1 MRSHLKKIASFIALT
16 VFVLVL
22 LFPAQAFAQK
32 GSGNPG
38 GKGPAK
44 GGPLQ
49 GTIGEEVTAEDLD
62 ALNPL
67 KQYSDS
73 AEELSTPGGILS
85 RFLTTYAFPIAGLIL
100 FVMLLWGGF
109 EMLLGAADKKSI
121 DAGKQRITAALIGF
135 LILFTS
141 YWIARLMEMVFG
153 ITIL

>member
-1 MRSHLKKIASFIALT
+1 MRLHLKKITSFIALCT
-16 VFVLVL
+16 FVLVL
-22 LFPAQAFAQK
+22 IAPSQAFAQK
-32 GSGNPG
+32 GSANPG
-38 GKGPAK
+38 SK

-49 GTIGEEVTAEDLD
+49 GTIGEEVTSEDLD

-67 KQYSDS
+67 KQYSS
-73 AEELSTPGGILS
+73 NAEELSTPGGILS
-85 RFLTTYAFPIAGLIL
+85 RFLTIYAFPIAGLIL

-141 YWIARLMEMVFG
+141 YWIARLLEMMFG
-153 ITIL
+153 INIL